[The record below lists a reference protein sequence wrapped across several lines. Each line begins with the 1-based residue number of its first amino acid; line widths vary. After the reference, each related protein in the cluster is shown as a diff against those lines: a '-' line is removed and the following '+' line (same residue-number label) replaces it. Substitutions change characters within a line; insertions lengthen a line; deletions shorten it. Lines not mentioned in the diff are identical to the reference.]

1 MCITNQKI
9 IIMKKM
15 KNISILLLVLPVMFI
30 SCAKNTIGSKQAKFR
45 AIMDSGTK
53 GHVPEYTYSTYID
66 NPKYFTELG
75 EFWYASRNIVAWDS
89 MNMVGV
95 EVIKRY
101 EQLDSIDIKAKRS
114 VVEYVG
120 FELFKDFL
128 VDEHNEYAKNRDKST
143 AILYYLKK
151 LKEYNSNNNPG
162 KFLRILENI
171 KPHIGKKD
179 YQNLSA
185 YYRST

>member
-1 MCITNQKI
+1 MKI
-9 IIMKKM
+9 M
-15 KNISILLLVLPVMFI
+15 NYISILLLILPVMFI

-66 NPKYFTELG
+66 NPKFFTELG
-75 EFWYASRNIVAWDS
+75 EFWYASRSIVAWDS

-95 EVIKRY
+95 EVINRY
-101 EQLDSIDIKAKRS
+101 EQLDSIDMKAKRS

-128 VDEHNEYAKNRDKST
+128 VDEHNEYAQNRDKST

-151 LKEYNSNNNPG
+151 LKEYDSNNNPG
-162 KFLRILENI
+162 KFLKILDNI
-171 KPHIGKKD
+171 KPHISKKD
-179 YQNLSA
+179 YENLSA
-185 YYRST
+185 YYRGT